1 MKGFIVK
8 DLLIVKENLKA
19 SLIILGVYL
28 LLFIGN
34 PSNLSFLPPFMS
46 FYLMLSTFSY
56 DELNKWESYAF
67 SFPSGRRNIVLSK
80 YISTFILTLI
90 SYALIFV
97 LSIGIS
103 LYLHNLNFGE
113 MFITFLAN
121 MASIIF
127 LLSIIYPIIFKFG
140 IEKARLSIFYVVVG
154 IVLLFTLVG
163 NFISTDILS
172 SIFNVF
178 IYIMPFIVIGTL
190 ILSYLI
196 SIKIMSKKEL

>member
-67 SFPSGRRNIVLSK
+67 SFPDGRRNIVLSK

-90 SYALIFV
+90 SYSLIFI
-97 LSIGIS
+97 LSIGLS
-103 LYLHNLNFGE
+103 LYLHNLNLGE

-140 IEKARLSIFYVVVG
+140 IEKARIAILGLIVG
-154 IVLLFTLVG
+154 FVLIVTFFGKLLNEDML
-163 NFISTDILS
+163 IK
-172 SIFNVF
+172 IFNSAL
-178 IYIMPFIVIGTL
+178 YILPFVIIITL
-190 ILSYLI
+190 ILSYLL
-196 SIKIMSKKEL
+196 SLKIMAKKEL

>member
-67 SFPSGRRNIVLSK
+67 SFPNGRRNIVLSK

-90 SYALIFV
+90 SYSLIFI
-97 LSIGIS
+97 LSIGLS
-103 LYLHNLNFGE
+103 LYLHNLNLGE

-140 IEKARLSIFYVVVG
+140 IEKARIAILGLIVG
-154 IVLLFTLVG
+154 FVLIVTFFGKLL
-163 NFISTDILS
+163 NED
-172 SIFNVF
+172 
-178 IYIMPFIVIGTL
+178 ML
-190 ILSYLI
+190 INY
-196 SIKIMSKKEL
+196 

>member
-67 SFPSGRRNIVLSK
+67 SFPNGRRNIVLSK

-90 SYALIFV
+90 SYSLIFI
-97 LSIGIS
+97 LSIGLS
-103 LYLHNLNFGE
+103 LYLHNLNLGE

-140 IEKARLSIFYVVVG
+140 IEKARIAILGLIVG
-154 IVLLFTLVG
+154 FVLIVTFFGKLLNEDML
-163 NFISTDILS
+163 IK
-172 SIFNVF
+172 IFNSALYVL
-178 IYIMPFIVIGTL
+178 PFVIIITL
-190 ILSYLI
+190 ILSYLL
-196 SIKIMSKKEL
+196 SLKIMAKKEL

>member
-67 SFPSGRRNIVLSK
+67 SFPNGRRNIVLSK

-90 SYALIFV
+90 SYSLIFI
-97 LSIGIS
+97 LSIGLS

-140 IEKARLSIFYVVVG
+140 IEKARIAILGLIVGFVLIVTFFGKLLSEAMLIK
-154 IVLLFTLVG
+154 
-163 NFISTDILS
+163 
-172 SIFNVF
+172 IFNSAL
-178 IYIMPFIVIGTL
+178 YILPFVIIITL
-190 ILSYLI
+190 ILSYFI
-196 SIKIMSKKEL
+196 SLKIMAKKEL

>member
-67 SFPSGRRNIVLSK
+67 SFPDGRRNIVLSK

-90 SYALIFV
+90 SYSLIFI
-97 LSIGIS
+97 LSIGLS
-103 LYLHNLNFGE
+103 LYLHNLNLGE

-140 IEKARLSIFYVVVG
+140 IEKARIAILGLIVGFVLIVTFFGKLLSEDALIK
-154 IVLLFTLVG
+154 
-163 NFISTDILS
+163 
-172 SIFNVF
+172 IFNSALYVL
-178 IYIMPFIVIGTL
+178 PFVIIITL
-190 ILSYLI
+190 ILSYLL
-196 SIKIMSKKEL
+196 SLKIMTKKEL